1 MDITIDNNLEI
12 NEYKGINLKKLNIK
26 IFQNL
31 YEENDKLIIKNN
43 NQNMLILLCK
53 IDYNKELAENAYIE
67 NKIQKMAK
75 ELEKEFILKK
85 KTEFN
90 FKKLY

>member
-1 MDITIDNNLEI
+1 
-12 NEYKGINLKKLNIK
+12 
-26 IFQNL
+26 
-31 YEENDKLIIKNN
+31 
-43 NQNMLILLCK
+43 MLILLCK